1 MGILDG
7 RIVIITGAGRGI
19 GRGIA
24 RALAREGASIA
35 IAEIDRETGPD
46 AAQELRALGARARSI
61 ECDVRDRRQV
71 EAAVAEVIA
80 EWGAI
85 DILINNATGAR
96 KEDIYSAAI
105 DQTDEQFDRVLD
117 VDVKGS
123 FFFMR
128 ACFPHL
134 KKSDAAR
141 VVNIS
146 SCDGSEFAPFMAAYT
161 TAKEALRALSGSIA
175 KEWGAYGIT
184 VNCVC
189 PNAATEGI
197 ADYWRMYPDQ
207 YEAYLAKTPMGREGD
222 PELDVGRTLV
232 FLVGPDAS
240 YITGQT
246 INVDGGYVSHA

>member
-1 MGILDG
+1 MGLLEG
-7 RIVIITGAGRGI
+7 RVAIITGAGRGI

-24 RALAREGASIA
+24 RALAREGAA
-35 IAEIDRETGPD
+35 VAVAEIDPRTGP
-46 AAQELRALGARARSI
+46 AAADELRDLGARALAI
-61 ECDVRDRRQV
+61 QCDVRQRSQV
-71 EAAVAEVIA
+71 EATVERVVA
-80 EWGAI
+80 EWGGV

-96 KEDIYSAAI
+96 KDDIYSPAI
-105 DQTDEQFDRVLD
+105 DQTDEQLDRMLD

-123 FFFMR
+123 FYFMR
-128 ACFPHL
+128 ACFPYL
-134 KKSDAAR
+134 EASSAGR

-146 SCDGSEFAPFMAAYT
+146 SCDGSEFAPFMAAYS
-161 TAKEALRALSGSIA
+161 TAKEALRALTGSIA
-175 KEWGAYGIT
+175 KEWGAFGIT

-197 ADYWRMYPDQ
+197 ADYWKMYPEQ
-207 YEAYLAKTPMGREGD
+207 YEAYLARTPMGREGD
-222 PELDVGRTLV
+222 PELDAGRTIV

>member
-1 MGILDG
+1 MGTLDR
-7 RIVIITGAGRGI
+7 RIAIITGAGRGI

-35 IAEIDRETGPD
+35 VIEIDPASGSET
-46 AAQELRALGARARSI
+46 ARELRSLGVRASFI
-61 ECDVRDRRQV
+61 ECDVRDRKQV
-71 EAAVAEVIA
+71 EAAVARVVA
-80 EWGAI
+80 DWGAI

-96 KEDIYSAAI
+96 KEDIYSAAV

-128 ACFPHL
+128 ACFPYL
-134 KKSDAAR
+134 KQSDGAR

-161 TAKEALRALSGSIA
+161 TAKEALRALTGSIA

-189 PNAATEGI
+189 PNAATEGL
-197 ADYWRMYPDQ
+197 AEYWKMYPEQ
-207 YEAYLAKTPMGREGD
+207 YAAYLARTPMGRQGD
-222 PELDVGRTLV
+222 AERDVGRTLA

>member
-1 MGILDG
+1 MGTLEG
-7 RIVIITGAGRGI
+7 RIAVVSGAGRGV

-24 RALAREGASIA
+24 RALAREGAAIA
-35 IAEIDRETGPD
+35 IAEIDPETGPD
-46 AAQELRALGARARSI
+46 AAKEVRALGARAMSF

-71 EAAVAEVIA
+71 EATVATVVA
-80 EWGAI
+80 EWGAL

-96 KEDIYSAAI
+96 KDDLYSAAV
-105 DQTDEQFDRVLD
+105 DQTDEQFDRLLD

-134 KKSDAAR
+134 VESDCAR

-161 TAKEALRALSGSIA
+161 TAKEALRALSGSVA

-189 PNAATEGI
+189 PNAATEGV
-197 ADYWRMYPDQ
+197 ADYWKMYPDQ

-222 PELDVGRTLV
+222 PELDAGRAIA

>member
-1 MGILDG
+1 MGTLDG
-7 RIVIITGAGRGI
+7 RIAIITGAGRGI

-24 RALAREGASIA
+24 RALAKEGASIA
-35 IAEIDRETGPD
+35 VAEIDPETGPD
-46 AAQELRALGARARSI
+46 AVQELVALGARSMSI
-61 ECDVRDRRQV
+61 ECDVRDRKQV
-71 EAAVAEVIA
+71 EAATAQVASK
-80 EWGAI
+80 WGGI

-96 KEDIYSAAI
+96 KEDIFGPAV

-134 KKSDAAR
+134 KKSAAAR
-141 VVNIS
+141 VINIS

-161 TAKEALRALSGSIA
+161 TAKEALRALTGSVA
-175 KEWGAYGIT
+175 KEWGAHGIT
-184 VNCVC
+184 VNCLC
-189 PNAATEGI
+189 PNAATEGL
-197 ADYWRMYPDQ
+197 AEYWKMYPDQ
-207 YEAYLAKTPMGREGD
+207 HSAYLAKTPMGREGD
-222 PELDVGRTLV
+222 SEFDVGRTIV